1 MGYMLIFII
10 LLFVLLCKSQTL
22 FFIVTYLL
30 FKMIKEIINVIKV
43 VIIFLIIKPLSVFI
57 SNKVRKL

>member
-22 FFIVTYLL
+22 FFVVTYLL
-30 FKMIKEIINVIKV
+30 FKMIKEIINIIKV
-43 VIIFLIIKPLSVFI
+43 VIIFLIVKPLSIFI
-57 SNKVRKL
+57 SNRIRKL